1 MPHYQPYV
9 SGFTRRSA
17 HPALRPALAM
27 LLALGLTGCGA
38 ADRLGAIGKSPSLSA
53 IQNPNTASDYQ
64 PVNLPMPGEE
74 LQVREANSLWRSG
87 SRAFFKDQ
95 RAARVGDILTVT
107 VSIDDKASLDNE
119 TKRERKNSESSG
131 ISNIMGFE
139 DHLKRILP
147 AGGDPSN
154 LVGADSSSSSDGTG
168 SVGRSEAI
176 STTVAAVVTQV
187 LPNGNLVIQGRQE
200 VRVNFE
206 LREMLIAG
214 VVRPED
220 ISSANTIKH
229 TQIAEA
235 RISYG
240 GRGQIT
246 DVQQPRYG
254 QQLMDVLLPF

>member
-1 MPHYQPYV
+1 MPRTFAARQTY
-9 SGFTRRSA
+9 RSNA
-17 HPALRPALAM
+17 GTAVL
-27 LLALGLTGCGA
+27 LLALAASGLGGCGA
-38 ADRLGAIGKSPSLSA
+38 ADRLASIGKAPGMTG
-53 IQNPNTASDYQ
+53 IENPVASSDYR
-64 PVNLPMPGEE
+64 PVSLPMPGET
-74 LQVREANSLWRSG
+74 LHAREANSLWRSG

-107 VSIDDKASLDNE
+107 IAIDDKASLDNA
-119 TKRERKNSESSG
+119 TKRSRKSSEAGG
-131 ISNIMGFE
+131 ISNLMGFE
-139 DHLKRILP
+139 DHLARILP
-147 AGGDPSN
+147 KGADTEN
-154 LVGADSSSSSDGTG
+154 LVGAKADSSTDGEG

-176 STTVAAVVTQV
+176 NTTVAAVVTQI

-206 LREMLIAG
+206 LRELLIAG

-220 ISSANTIKH
+220 ISAANTIKH

-246 DVQQPRYG
+246 DVQQPAYG
-254 QQLMDVLLPF
+254 QQLLDVIMPF

>member
-1 MPHYQPYV
+1 MPRTAFHQTAPRA
-9 SGFTRRSA
+9 S
-17 HPALRPALAM
+17 LRGGALA
-27 LLALGLTGCGA
+27 LLLVASGLGGCSA
-38 ADRLGAIGKSPSLSA
+38 AGRIADIGKAPTMTG
-53 IQNPNTASDYQ
+53 IENPVAGGDYR
-64 PVNLPMPGEE
+64 PVSLPMPGET
-74 LQVREANSLWRSG
+74 LHAREANSLWRSG

-107 VSIDDKASLDNE
+107 IAIDDKASLDNA
-119 TKRERKNSESSG
+119 TKRTRKSTESGG
-131 ISNIMGFE
+131 ISNLMGFE
-139 DHLKRILP
+139 NHLARILP
-147 AGGDPSN
+147 KGGDPEN
-154 LVGADSSSSSDGTG
+154 LVGAEADSSSNGEG

-176 STTVAAVVTQV
+176 NTTVAAVVTQI

-206 LREMLIAG
+206 LRELLVAG

-220 ISSANTIKH
+220 ISAANTIKH

-254 QQLMDVLLPF
+254 QQLMDVILPF